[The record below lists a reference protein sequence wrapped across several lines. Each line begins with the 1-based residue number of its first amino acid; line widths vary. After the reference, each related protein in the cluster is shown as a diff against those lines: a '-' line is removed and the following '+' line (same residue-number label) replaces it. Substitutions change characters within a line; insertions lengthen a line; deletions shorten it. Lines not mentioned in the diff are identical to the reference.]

1 MLENKE
7 ELKNKI
13 IYRASYRGSKE
24 MDILMTKFVKS
35 IINNLNLTEL
45 NELNHLVNLDDES
58 LINIRNNILNDK
70 VSQTNLIKSF
80 QKFLAAFWCLFS
92 VVLTKSVLEIFNL
105 FEKFIKFS
113 ETLSTKTFGSLLT
126 FFAAFSTFCPC
137 SSVPV
142 VKRTSYSSKL

>member
-35 IINNLNLTEL
+35 VINNLNLVEL
-45 NELNHLVNLDDES
+45 NELDHLVNLDDES

-70 VSQTNLIKSF
+70 VSQTSLIKIF
-80 QKFLAAFWCLFS
+80 QKF
-92 VVLTKSVLEIFNL
+92 
-105 FEKFIKFS
+105 
-113 ETLSTKTFGSLLT
+113 
-126 FFAAFSTFCPC
+126 
-137 SSVPV
+137 
-142 VKRTSYSSKL
+142 